1 MHRAGTAEHVNVD
14 AQAAS
19 ELTPSLG
26 SQTPEPSGEIDELAA
41 DDEPVS
47 DFIFLT

>member
-14 AQAAS
+14 AQPAS
-19 ELTPSLG
+19 ELTPSVG